1 MADRKGCAVLGAPWS
16 GSGKT
21 TTTLALAA
29 GLQARGHTV
38 QVFKC
43 GPDYIDGTYH
53 AALTGRPVRNLD
65 LWMGGRNDVRHQ
77 AARGM
82 QGADLG
88 LVEGVMGLLDSGAPD
103 GVVASTAEVARTL
116 GAPLLLVID
125 ASRMAESV
133 AAIVHGFHTIEG
145 SPGLLGVIV
154 NRVASP
160 GHYALLEHAIRG
172 RTAVPLLG
180 YIPERPDLTLPER
193 HLGLVP
199 AVERDALSSKMGQW
213 AAATRDTLDWA
224 QLERLMAG
232 AERPEAPPPP
242 APPSGPPVVVALAQD
257 AAFHFYYAAN
267 LELLEACGAEIHPFS
282 PLAGEPI
289 PARARLLYAGGGF
302 PEEFLDQLGR
312 QVEAQGEYRRR
323 IQGGLLTLAEC
334 GGYMWLAQSLAHIE
348 GAPVPLVGVV
358 PAAMQLERRLQAIG
372 YRTVA
377 ALGGGPWP
385 AGTTF
390 RGHEFHHGRVVSA
403 EAHQAAW
410 HSRSRRGEQE
420 EGVMTPTLVAGFTHL
435 YFPSNPDAI
444 GQLLDRARAGGP
456 EP

>member
-1 MADRKGCAVLGAPWS
+1 MASRKGCAVLGAPWS

-21 TTTLALAA
+21 TTTLALTA
-29 GLQARGHTV
+29 GLRARGHTV

-65 LWMGGRNDVRHQ
+65 LWMGGGDDVRQQ

-82 QGADLG
+82 RDADVG

-103 GVVASTAEVARTL
+103 GVAASTAAVARTL
-116 GAPLLLVID
+116 EAPLLLVID

-133 AAIVHGFHTIEG
+133 AAIVHGFHTISG
-145 SPGLLGVIV
+145 SPGLAGVIV

-160 GHYALLEHAIRG
+160 GHYALLEQAISG
-172 RTAVPLLG
+172 RTGVPLLG

-199 AVERDALSSKMGQW
+199 ASERGTLASKMGEW
-213 AAATRDTLDWA
+213 AGATRDTLDW
-224 QLERLMAG
+224 ERLGRLMGDARLPRSSPPS
-232 AERPEAPPPP
+232 APE
-242 APPSGPPVVVALAQD
+242 SGPPVVVALAQD

-267 LELLEACGAEIHPFS
+267 LELLEAYGAEIRPFS

-289 PARARLLYAGGGF
+289 PAEAQLLYAGGGF
-302 PEEFLDQLGR
+302 PEEFLDQLG
-312 QVEAQGEYRRR
+312 QQPEAHAEYRRR
-323 IQGGLLTLAEC
+323 IEGGLLTLAEC
-334 GGYMWLAQSLAHIE
+334 GGYMWLARSLAHVE
-348 GAPVPLVGVV
+348 GEPVPLVGVV
-358 PAAMQLERRLQAIG
+358 PAAMRLERRLQAIG
-372 YRTVA
+372 YRTVT
-377 ALGGGPWP
+377 ALGGGGPWP
-385 AGTTF
+385 AGTRF

-403 EAHQAAW
+403 EPHQAAW

-420 EGVMTPTLVAGFTHL
+420 EGVVTSHVVAGFAHL
-435 YFPSNPDAI
+435 YFPSNPAAM
-444 GQLLDRARAGGP
+444 GQLLDRARTGERP
-456 EP
+456 

>member
-1 MADRKGCAVLGAPWS
+1 MADKKGCAVLGAPWS

-21 TTTLALAA
+21 TTTLALTA
-29 GLQARGHTV
+29 GLKARGHTV

-65 LWMGGRNDVRHQ
+65 LWMGGGDDVRQQ

-82 QGADLG
+82 QGADMG

-116 GAPLLLVID
+116 AAPLLLVID

-133 AAIVHGFHTIEG
+133 AAIVHGFHTIPG
-145 SPGLLGVIV
+145 SPGLAGVIV

-160 GHYALLEHAIRG
+160 GHYALLEHAISG
-172 RTAVPLLG
+172 RTGVPLLG

-199 AVERDALSSKMGQW
+199 AIERDALASKMGEW
-213 AAATRDTLDWA
+213 AAATRDTLDW
-224 QLERLMAG
+224 ERLRRLMGDA
-232 AERPEAPPPP
+232 RLPRSSPPP
-242 APPSGPPVVVALAQD
+242 APLSGPPVVVALAQD

-267 LELLEACGAEIHPFS
+267 LELLESYGAEIQPFS

-289 PARARLLYAGGGF
+289 PAEAQLLYAGGGF
-302 PEEFLDQLGR
+302 PEEFLDQLG
-312 QVEAQGEYRRR
+312 QQPHAHAAYRRR
-323 IQGGLLTLAEC
+323 IEGGLLTLAEC
-334 GGYMWLAQSLAHIE
+334 GGYMWLAQSLAHVE
-348 GAPVPLVGVV
+348 GEPVPLVGVV
-358 PAAMQLERRLQAIG
+358 PAAMRLERRLQAIG
-372 YRTVA
+372 YRTVTA
-377 ALGGGPWP
+377 RHGGPWP

-403 EAHQAAW
+403 EPHQAAW

-420 EGVMTPTLVAGFTHL
+420 EGVVTPNLVAGFTHL
-435 YFPSNPDAI
+435 YFPSNPAAM
-444 GQLLDRARAGGP
+444 GQLLDRARTR
-456 EP
+456 ERR